1 MDACDPGID
10 IKNLRKLIKTEV
22 GEDLNLSRNQICEVY
37 SGIQDGK
44 LPLPPLILTSDRNYL
59 IDSRSPLTQN
69 DYEILFNSSSK
80 VASITRIARKVGLK
94 SKNLN
99 KQQLK
104 DAIGRRLSYKNIRE
118 PIKLRN
124 IQKRRIDKYISNS
137 NKTNETNNNIT
148 NALNIK
154 RPETRM
160 SNNDNI
166 ETPNS
171 PKTPIYNNN
180 NNNNNSKNGGNLES
194 AIRQYKRHR
203 PIKLPN
209 FLSQPRR
216 RERDSSGYRSPGSIL
231 TKKYPN
237 GSEWR
242 QVSSGRRNYPTS
254 SKGGQSFSNIGSTLS
269 SVGRQRTRNWV
280 KTQKPILK
288 TPSPPGSGSST
299 TQTYRGKNGSGNSK
313 VTFKEPFTPPSGSS
327 SIIPPSGTGVSTVQQ
342 VAAEAAAELQAA
354 TNKTKEQ
361 QIQTLVKFIRNRK
374 GLKNNSETD
383 YIIQRFKNGDI
394 TFKQA
399 TLELSNFAI
408 ERYIREIKKNKK
420 FKNVNFDNKEI
431 MRILQIN
438 GLSEVKKELFSYQKQ
453 KGDTKFELL
462 KRQIQKYMMNI
473 KNNIPNRF
481 NDNIFFR
488 KLLAGRYG
496 QDFESVK
503 YRLEQKIKKIKK
515 ENSEKQSS
523 QNTKNRRKRLLNY
536 TKTKKLQINNR
547 VIGVINRKN
556 LSEDNAKLE
565 INKITQEKNDKRATE
580 VATLEQMKINL
591 KINAVPEATNVIGKF
606 KNNKMGYEKSKGL
619 LKKIGNR
626 ESDKIKNISKMGRML
641 NQLKNERSSLNLNRD
656 SESNK
661 YIQQYEN
668 LKINYNKAVK
678 YLRQRRQN
686 IDKNSVYKRRQDMVK
701 KAKQFG
707 ISPRNKEV
715 VDILNTL
722 NKRKLGENVQNLEQ
736 AIFNISEQRKSEK
749 SEKNE
754 IRKKEIEEQ
763 KLANIKKNTEYKN
776 LLTYAR
782 NKNLQKHKIKNVLKK
797 FQRNQIVFN
806 NGKNE
811 INNIWNKKEDDKKI
825 LQDEISKLGIGS
837 NVETN
842 KIKDQL
848 SSNKINIEK
857 AVSLLNKMV
866 KDRKSR
872 AEKFKIK
879 RSNEFLK
886 EKENKYNKS
895 TTNAA
900 KAKINAAK
908 AKASEENAKKKA
920 KNAKERSDFINEMLN
935 SNISDEAKKR
945 LSVKVKRGDDM
956 NSLRRSFEKFKTK
969 VTFEETKRKR
979 DNNQNNNI
987 VPKKIIKGPVNTK
1000 PNKIEEPNNNVSDK
1014 KRKQLALPKPERG
1027 TKRKGGDNQN
1037 NNTVPKKI
1045 IKGPVNTKPNKIEE
1059 PNNNVSN
1066 KKGKQLALPKPE
1078 RGTKRKRDDNQKQMR
1093 ERRKELNAIKYKN
1106 IREQS
1111 KKRKE
1116 EMIQKRKNEITKSN
1130 RDPRLNKI
1138 YINKKKQEEE
1148 KKRKEEEK
1156 KRKEEEKKRKE
1167 EEKKREYQKRK
1178 NKQTAL
1184 QNLKS
1189 KLKNKPSQISVKNIE
1204 KQSKENAEKAKAA
1217 KNKVVEERKRRER
1230 EKRKEAE
1237 KKQQEEEKRK
1247 QRKELNAIKFKK
1259 VRENAE
1265 KRAKI
1270 KQEELNARKSKIALS
1285 KLSGERDPRL
1295 NKSENKQLERLKQ
1308 RLRKFV
1314 TFGYIGGRREEF
1326 IQRAKREGV
1335 MSVHRNL
1342 DLRLGLQKQVE
1353 RSKFTNRNKK
1363 DLLNDI
1369 HDPKYTIRDLQSK
1382 IRSVKPIPP
1391 KRPIQNM
1398 SLRPSRSSRSS
1409 RPKRIRRR

>member
-44 LPLPPLILTSDRNYL
+44 LPLPPLILTSDRSYL
-59 IDSRSPLTQN
+59 IDSKSPLTQN

-80 VASITRIARKVGLK
+80 LASITRIARKVGLK

-124 IQKRRIDKYISNS
+124 IQKRRIDKYINNS
-137 NKTNETNNNIT
+137 NKTNENNNNTT

-154 RPETRM
+154 RSENRM
-160 SNNDNI
+160 SNNDNTK
-166 ETPNS
+166 TPNS
-171 PKTPIYNNN
+171 QKTAIYNNN
-180 NNNNNSKNGGNLES
+180 NNNNSNKDGNLES

-203 PIKLPN
+203 PIKLPK

-216 RERDSSGYRSPGSIL
+216 RERDSSGYRSPESIL

-237 GSEWR
+237 GSEWT
-242 QVSSGRRNYPTS
+242 QVSSGRRNYSTS

-269 SVGRQRTRNWV
+269 SVGRQRTRNWI

-299 TQTYRGKNGSGNSK
+299 TQTFTGKSNSK
-313 VTFKEPFTPPSGSS
+313 VTFKEPFIPPPGSS
-327 SIIPPSGTGVSTVQQ
+327 SIIPPSGTGVSSVQQ

-361 QIQTLVKFIRNRK
+361 KIQTLIKFIKNRK
-374 GLKNNSETD
+374 GLKSNSETD
-383 YIIQRFKNGDI
+383 YIIQRFKSGDI

-408 ERYIREIKKNKK
+408 ERYIREIKKNRK
-420 FKNVNFDNKEI
+420 FKNINFDNKEI
-431 MRILQIN
+431 TRILQIN

-453 KGDTKFELL
+453 KGDTKFEIL

-481 NDNIFFR
+481 NDKVFFR
-488 KLLAGRYG
+488 KLMAGRYG

-503 YRLEQKIKKIKK
+503 YRLEQKITKIKK
-515 ENSEKQSS
+515 ENNDKSS
-523 QNTKNRRKRLLNY
+523 SKNTENRRKRLLNY
-536 TKTKKLQINNR
+536 TKSKKIQINNR
-547 VIGVINRKN
+547 VIGIINRKN
-556 LSEDNAKLE
+556 LSEDNSKSE
-565 INKITQEKNDKRATE
+565 INKIIQEKNDKRATE
-580 VATLEQMKINL
+580 VAALEQMKINL
-591 KINAVPEATNVIGKF
+591 KINTVPEATNVIDKF
-606 KNNKMGYEKSKGL
+606 KNDKMRYEKSKAL

-626 ESDKIKNISKMGRML
+626 ESGKIKNISKMGRML

-668 LKINYNKAVK
+668 LKINYNIAVK

-686 IDKNSVYKRRQDMVK
+686 IDKNSVYRRRQDMVK
-701 KAKQFG
+701 KVKQFG

-754 IRKKEIEEQ
+754 IKKKEIEEQ
-763 KLANIKKNTEYKN
+763 KLTNIKKNTEYKS
-776 LLTYAR
+776 LLTHAR

-797 FQRNQIVFN
+797 FQRNQIAFN

-857 AVSLLNKMV
+857 AMVLLNKMV

-872 AEKFKIK
+872 AEKFATK
-879 RSNEFLK
+879 RSKEYLQ

-895 TTNAA
+895 MTNAE
-900 KAKINAAK
+900 KAKINAIK
-908 AKASEENAKKKA
+908 AKASQENAEKKA

-935 SNISDEAKKR
+935 SNISQEAKKR
-945 LSVKVKRGDDM
+945 LSEKVKRGDDI

-969 VTFEETKRKR
+969 VTFKETKRKR
-979 DNNQNNNI
+979 DN
-987 VPKKIIKGPVNTK
+987 
-1000 PNKIEEPNNNVSDK
+1000 
-1014 KRKQLALPKPERG
+1014 
-1027 TKRKGGDNQN
+1027 NQN

-1059 PNNNVSN
+1059 PNNNVSD
-1066 KKGKQLALPKPE
+1066 KKIKQLTLPKPE
-1078 RGTKRKRDDNQKQMR
+1078 RGTKRKRDNNQKEMR
-1093 ERRKELNAIKYKN
+1093 ERRKELNVIKYKN

-1116 EMIQKRKNEITKSN
+1116 EMLQKRKNEIARSN

-1138 YINKKKQEEE
+1138 YVNKKKQEEE
-1148 KKRKEEEK
+1148 KKRKEEEN
-1156 KRKEEEKKRKE
+1156 KRKE

-1178 NKQTAL
+1178 NKQIAL

-1189 KLKNKPSQISVKNIE
+1189 KIKNKPSQISVKNIE

-1230 EKRKEAE
+1230 EKRKEVE
-1237 KKQQEEEKRK
+1237 KKQQEEENRKR
-1247 QRKELNAIKFKK
+1247 RKELNAVKFKK

-1295 NKSENKQLERLKQ
+1295 NKSENIQLERLKQ

-1314 TFGYIGGRREEF
+1314 TFGYMGGRREEF
-1326 IQRAKREGV
+1326 IQKAKRDGV

-1353 RSKFTNRNKK
+1353 RSKFTNKNKK
-1363 DLLNDI
+1363 DLLNYI

-1391 KRPIQNM
+1391 KRPIQNT

-1409 RPKRIRRR
+1409 RSSGPKRIRRR

>member
-22 GEDLNLSRNQICEVY
+22 GEDLNLTRNQICEVY

-80 VASITRIARKVGLK
+80 VASIKRIARKVGLK

-137 NKTNETNNNIT
+137 NKTNETNNDIT

-154 RPETRM
+154 RPENRK
-160 SNNDNI
+160 SNNNI
-166 ETPNS
+166 ETPNFQ
-171 PKTPIYNNN
+171 KTPIYKNSNNINNN
-180 NNNNNSKNGGNLES
+180 NIFKKNSNINTNNNFKKNGNLSS

-203 PIKLPN
+203 PIKLPK

-216 RERDSSGYRSPGSIL
+216 RERDSNGYRSPESIL

-242 QVSSGRRNYPTS
+242 QVSSGRTPYPTS
-254 SKGGQSFSNIGSTLS
+254 SKGGRPSSNIGSTLS
-269 SVGRQRTRNWV
+269 SIGRQRTRNWV

-299 TQTYRGKNGSGNSK
+299 AQTYRGKSSSGNSR
-313 VTFKEPFTPPSGSS
+313 VTFKDEPVTPPSGSS

-342 VAAEAAAELQAA
+342 AAAEAAAELQAA
-354 TNKTKEQ
+354 SNKTKEQ

-399 TLELSNFAI
+399 TLELSNFAV

-420 FKNVNFDNKEI
+420 FRNVNFRNKEVI
-431 MRILQIN
+431 RILQIN

-453 KGDTKFELL
+453 KGDTKFEIL

-481 NDNIFFR
+481 NDKIFFR
-488 KLLAGRYG
+488 KLLAGKYG

-503 YRLEQKIKKIKK
+503 YRLDQKITKIKK
-515 ENSEKQSS
+515 ENNDKTSS
-523 QNTKNRRKRLLNY
+523 QNTENRRKRLITY
-536 TKTKKLQINNR
+536 IKSKKIQINNR
-547 VIGVINRKN
+547 VIGIINRKN
-556 LSEDNAKLE
+556 LSEDNAKSE
-565 INKITQEKNDKRATE
+565 IDKIIQEKNDKRATE

-591 KINAVPEATNVIGKF
+591 KINAVPEAINIIDKF
-606 KNNKMGYEKSKGL
+606 KNNKMRYEKSKAL

-626 ESDKIKNISKMGRML
+626 ESGKIKNIAKMGRML

-668 LKINYNKAVK
+668 LKINYNRAVK

-686 IDKNSVYKRRQDMVK
+686 LDKNSVYRRRQAMVK
-701 KAKQFG
+701 KVKQFG

-754 IRKKEIEEQ
+754 IRQKEIENQ
-763 KLANIKKNTEYKN
+763 KLANIKKNTEYKS
-776 LLTYAR
+776 LLTHAR

-797 FQRNQIVFN
+797 FQRNQITFN

-825 LQDEISKLGIGS
+825 LQDEITKLGIGS

-842 KIKDQL
+842 KIKKQL
-848 SSNKINIEK
+848 SANKINIEK
-857 AVSLLNKMV
+857 AVGLLNKMV

-872 AEKFKIK
+872 AEKFAKK
-879 RSNEFLK
+879 RSNEYLK
-886 EKENKYNKS
+886 EKENKYNKA

-900 KAKINAAK
+900 KAKINAEK
-908 AKASEENAKKKA
+908 AKINAENAKKKA
-920 KNAKERSDFINEMLN
+920 NNVKERTGFIKEMLN
-935 SNISDEAKKR
+935 SNISYEAKKR
-945 LSVKVKRGDDM
+945 LSEKAKRGDDM

-979 DNNQNNNI
+979 
-987 VPKKIIKGPVNTK
+987 VN
-1000 PNKIEEPNNNVSDK
+1000 
-1014 KRKQLALPKPERG
+1014 
-1027 TKRKGGDNQN
+1027 NQN

-1059 PNNNVSN
+1059 PNNVSDN
-1066 KKGKQLALPKPE
+1066 KRKQLALPKPE
-1078 RGTKRKRDDNQKQMR
+1078 RGTKRKRDNNQKEMR

-1116 EMIQKRKNEITKSN
+1116 EMLQKRKNEIAKSN

-1138 YINKKKQEEE
+1138 YVNKKKQEEE

-1189 KLKNKPSQISVKNIE
+1189 KLKNKPSQISIKNIE

-1237 KKQQEEEKRK
+1237 KKQQEEEKKKR
-1247 QRKELNAIKFKK
+1247 RKELNAIKFKK

-1314 TFGYIGGRREEF
+1314 TFGYMGGRREEF

-1353 RSKFTNRNKK
+1353 RSKFTNKNKK

-1382 IRSVKPIPP
+1382 IRSVKPIAP
-1391 KRPIQNM
+1391 KRPIQSG
-1398 SLRPSRSSRSS
+1398 SLRPSRSSRS
-1409 RPKRIRRR
+1409 KRIRRR